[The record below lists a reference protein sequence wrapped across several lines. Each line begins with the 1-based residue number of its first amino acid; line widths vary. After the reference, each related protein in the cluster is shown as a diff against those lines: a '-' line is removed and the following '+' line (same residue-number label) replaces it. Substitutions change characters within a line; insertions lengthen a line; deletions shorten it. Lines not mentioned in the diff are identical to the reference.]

1 MDLDVFYNHIVHILR
16 PKNTESDE
24 PELNNIGEKSQ
35 GKNELILYNTII
47 NAGLNQI
54 DDMME
59 RFVPIL

>member
-1 MDLDVFYNHIVHILR
+1 MDLDVFYNHIVHFLR